1 MCEVV
6 RLVDQY
12 LIDEMLSLHESGLLL
27 SHPALTGRR
36 VGDPQEDG
44 YRKTKRVMM
53 SHRMFPEICERIEG
67 YFEEDLKVN
76 QFDYLIYNVG
86 DRYKKHT
93 DAEVGDEDAKRVYT
107 TVTMLDKSDDL
118 EGGNLVVYNDDGS
131 VVTINLG
138 IGDTAIFRSNLV
150 HEATEVIRGT
160 RKVLVAWL
168 F

>member
-12 LIDEMLSLHESGLLL
+12 LIDEMLSLHDSGLLV
-27 SHPALTGRR
+27 SYPARIG
-36 VGDPQEDG
+36 GDNSAG
-44 YRKTKRVMM
+44 YRKTKLVLM

-67 YFEEDLKVN
+67 HIKEDVKVN

-86 DRYKKHT
+86 DRYQKHN
-93 DAEVGDEDAKRVYT
+93 DVAVGDEDVNRVYT

-131 VVTINLG
+131 VVTIDLE
-138 IGDTAIFRSNLV
+138 IGETAIFRSTLV
-150 HEATEVIRGT
+150 HEATEVIQGT

>member
-1 MCEVV
+1 M
-6 RLVDQY
+6 
-12 LIDEMLSLHESGLLL
+12 LIECRHSKCIIAPQNLGPTIMKKIVAIILL
-27 SHPALTGRR
+27 SITQSGCLVAAAIDGATDVAIAVVKAPIK
-36 VGDPQEDG
+36 VGAAVVD
-44 YRKTKRVMM
+44 V
-53 SHRMFPEICERIEG
+53 
-67 YFEEDLKVN
+67 
-76 QFDYLIYNVG
+76 
-86 DRYKKHT
+86 
-93 DAEVGDEDAKRVYT
+93 AVGDEDVKRVYT

-138 IGDTAIFRSNLV
+138 IGETAIFRSNLV